1 MAKVPPRN
9 PKYSA
14 VDLWPPGSKGNVD
27 FPPAAFFPVYLG
39 NFLCQQQGE
48 LVSRVQQYFAAK
60 GLLARMVFVRS
71 AQNDAFR
78 NYQDR
83 TKLYDCLV
91 YFTRE
96 LDALDAVKYLH
107 RDKYHG
113 HRLNIF
119 PGRDRHYFSPNE
131 TVEVI
136 GQLPGVC
143 DDAPAQMYEDEIRKA
158 AQRPLACGARNAK
171 NQVLLEF
178 RSRKEKETGVSKAH
192 SKGIRLM
199 SIKTKIAKQRF
210 IEADIGQ
217 EIRKRKQ
224 FAENLPHLQVV
235 WKLEK
240 RNLVTPSFHHTLKKG
255 KPAPPGKR
263 PRNPTNH
270 DHVIQAMKRIIAV
283 AAQRQLDIGLYR
295 AMFPNAYKQFMA
307 ILQAS
312 IGDKEAAGFLQ
323 TYVAPWQ
330 FRQNQLNPWEWMH
343 VQLHNEGLD
352 HIHSV
357 IRQRQANHS
366 K

>member
-119 PGRDRHYFSPNE
+119 PGRERLYFESDK
-131 TVEVI
+131 TVDVR
-136 GQLPGVC
+136 QLPGVTEN
-143 DDAPAQMYEDEIRKA
+143 ASTESFEDKLVKITAERVV
-158 AQRPLACGARNAK
+158 CCARNSPQRVLVEFGDHEKMMQAVEIA
-171 NQVLLEF
+171 NQDKLYLARIPTDVW
-178 RSRKEKETGVSKAH
+178 
-192 SKGIRLM
+192 
-199 SIKTKIAKQRF
+199 KQRF
-210 IEADIGQ
+210 IEQDVEG
-217 EIRKRKQ
+217 EIRCAKIDQ
-224 FAENLPHLQVV
+224 HLPNILLQRALYEGRVIDVTDRTVYKPTRRAVV
-235 WKLEK
+235 GDLHYVRE
-240 RNLVTPSFHHTLKKG
+240 
-255 KPAPPGKR
+255 
-263 PRNPTNH
+263 
-270 DHVIQAMKRIIAV
+270 AMRHMRELAKE
-283 AAQRQLDIGLYR
+283 RQLDVKFQLL
-295 AMFPNAYKQFMA
+295 MFPDSRKQ
-307 ILQAS
+307 LLS
-312 IGDKEAAGFLQ
+312 IARAVRGDQKAEAFLQ
-323 TYVAPWQ
+323 TYRAPWQ
-330 FRQNQLNPWEWMH
+330 VIKNDLILVEEQH
-343 VQLHNEGLD
+343 VVLHND
-352 HIHSV
+352 V
-357 IRQRQANHS
+357 MQYMRQLVENIKRP
-366 K
+366 